1 MLDNRF
7 LIPGDTHRHTQ
18 THTVER
24 EISLP
29 IVECRLTKEPTK

>member
-7 LIPGDTHRHTQ
+7 LVPGDTHTY
-18 THTVER
+18 TVER

-29 IVECRLTKEPTK
+29 IVECRLTKRTD

>member
-7 LIPGDTHRHTQ
+7 LVPGDTHKHR
-18 THTVER
+18 VER